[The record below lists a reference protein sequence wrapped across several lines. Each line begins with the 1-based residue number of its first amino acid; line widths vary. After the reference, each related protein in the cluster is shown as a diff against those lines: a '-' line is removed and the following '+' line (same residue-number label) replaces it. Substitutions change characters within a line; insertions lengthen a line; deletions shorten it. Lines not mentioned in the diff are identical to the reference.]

1 VLCAAPEISNMVDFA
16 KDQAFM
22 DWLKGII
29 NGLIAAGG
37 GGSGSAIGNLRAT
50 AALAAGANHNLN
62 PGGGWPTNYGRL
74 FLTAAGAANVTGLV
88 AGVDNQ
94 WVLIVNDDAVN
105 NITLNAS
112 NAGSAAANQFDYA
125 SDLILPPLA
134 TVVAIYDSTEL
145 KWVLR

>member
-1 VLCAAPEISNMVDFA
+1 MVDFA

-22 DWLKGII
+22 DWLKGVILA
-29 NGLIAAGG
+29 LIAGG
-37 GGSGSAIGNLRAT
+37 TGEPIGPLRAT
-50 AALAAGANHNLN
+50 AALAAGANNNLN

-74 FLTAAGAANVTGLV
+74 FLTAAGAANLTGLV

-94 WVLIVNDDAVN
+94 WVLIVNDDAVD

-125 SDLILPPLA
+125 ADLILPPLSTVIAVYDA
-134 TVVAIYDSTEL
+134 TEA
-145 KWVLR
+145 KWVLA